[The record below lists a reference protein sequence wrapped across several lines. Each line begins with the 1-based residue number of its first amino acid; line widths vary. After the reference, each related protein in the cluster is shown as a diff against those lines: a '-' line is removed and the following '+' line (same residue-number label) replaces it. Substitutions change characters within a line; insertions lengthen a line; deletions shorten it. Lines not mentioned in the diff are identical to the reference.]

1 MKPITEHATGPLLRV
16 ENLRVA
22 YETGRG
28 LPGLLPG
35 RRRRFD
41 AVRDVS
47 FDIAPGETFGLVGE
61 SGSGK
66 TTTGRAVLRLV
77 RPAAGR
83 VVFDG
88 QDVTAF
94 GRRTPRWYRQAVQV
108 VFQDPLAS
116 LNPRHLVSQALEQAI
131 SRRAEPVP
139 RSRRRAEVLDLL
151 DQVGLAAH
159 HADRY
164 PYELSGGQR
173 QRVVIARALAV
184 GPRLVICDEAVSALD
199 VSTQGQIINLLAGL
213 QRELG
218 LALLFISHD
227 LAVVRHISHRVGVM
241 YLGRLVETGDA
252 NRVYRE
258 PAHPY
263 TRVLLESAPPPDPA
277 TQRARRSRTPSGEP
291 ASPLSPPSGCA
302 FHPRCP
308 SAFEP
313 CAGTGP
319 PPRAMPD
326 GVVRCHLDPVKPV
339 N

>member
-1 MKPITEHATGPLLRV
+1 MKPITDPLLRV

-28 LPGLLPG
+28 LPGLLSG
-35 RRRRFD
+35 RPRHFD

-66 TTTGRAVLRLV
+66 STTGRAVLRLV
-77 RPAAGR
+77 RPAAGQI
-83 VVFDG
+83 VFDG

-131 SRRAEPVP
+131 GRRAEPVP
-139 RSRRRAEVLDLL
+139 RSRRRATVLELL
-151 DQVGLAAH
+151 DHVGLASH

-213 QRELG
+213 QRDLG

-227 LAVVRHISHRVGVM
+227 LAVVRHISHQVGVM

-252 NRVYRE
+252 DRVYRE

-263 TRVLLESAPPPDPA
+263 TRVLLESAPLPDPA
-277 TQRARRSRTPSGEP
+277 AQRARRAPAPSGEP

-308 SAFEP
+308 SVFEP
-313 CAGTGP
+313 CAGTAP

-326 GVVRCHLDPVKPV
+326 GSVRCHLESVKPV
-339 N
+339 K